1 MSEKSKN
8 CPSIW
13 SLFAV
18 VVGNVKL
25 GLDCVDNGAKPPL
38 KVDKGAKPPLK
49 EVAGVG
55 VDSTGSAGNV
65 GSASGVVSV
74 AGAVSVATGVIW
86 AIGDEDVAGA
96 FSDGAECDAGGFS
109 WRSSVGT

>member
-1 MSEKSKN
+1 MTEKSKN

-49 EVAGVG
+49 EVVGVG

-65 GSASGVVSV
+65 GSASGAVSV
-74 AGAVSVATGVIW
+74 AGVSVATGVIW
-86 AIGDEDVAGA
+86 AIRDEDVAGA